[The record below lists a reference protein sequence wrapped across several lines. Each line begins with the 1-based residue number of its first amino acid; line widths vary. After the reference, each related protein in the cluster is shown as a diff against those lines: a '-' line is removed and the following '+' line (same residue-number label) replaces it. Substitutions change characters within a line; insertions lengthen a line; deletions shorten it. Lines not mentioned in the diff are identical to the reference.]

1 VGVQTRRSL
10 DTGRCFCEL
19 FGDGIPNL
27 IDPHDAKSTPCPHFN
42 WRELRAEGQGS
53 ENDDHLKPV
62 VRLAFCFLG
71 IASTSFGIYFVP
83 ERFTVLVA

>member
-1 VGVQTRRSL
+1 MDDYAGVQTRRSL

-19 FGDGIPNL
+19 FGDQIPNL
-27 IDPHDAKSTPCPHFN
+27 INLHDAKSTCPHFN

-53 ENDDHLKPV
+53 ENDDHTNPM

-71 IASTSFGIYFVP
+71 IARGCTSFVP
-83 ERFTVLVA
+83 R